1 MRFKR
6 GLAVLFVLAICAIS
20 SLGNRAMA
28 DSLPDFTINA
38 TDYLPGEEMEVSVS
52 HVEEL
57 SGRKYLEIIWLDTGN
72 VVYRTELGQTKFTLS
87 APPNAGSYKIRL
99 ILENDK
105 QEKKFTVTADGENAG
120 RLCGRTDKN
129 DAGDILDVFLY
140 WSEVEGQAYY
150 IERIAAD
157 GTSASYGPI
166 YLAGWTDVHIEPN
179 TTYTYTVSDRTRV
192 FNSVIIDTTGFIPS
206 EYSKNSNTGIIE
218 LQVGNPYMTISIPG
232 KEDNSILID
241 PENINIVPIL
251 QQGRVMLPIR
261 AVVEAMEG
269 TVMWQGDNQSVIIEA
284 WKRTVE
290 IPVGSETI
298 FVNGEPRSFDV
309 PAEVV
314 DGRTRV
320 PIRHLES
327 LGCEVEWRNEIRGV
341 CIKFHVDAD

>member
-6 GLAVLFVLAICAIS
+6 GFTALFVLAICAIL
-20 SLGNRAMA
+20 SLGSKAMA
-28 DSLPDFTINA
+28 DSLPSFTINA
-38 TDYLPGEEMEVSVS
+38 TDYLPGEKMEVSVS

-72 VVYRTELGQTKFTLS
+72 VVYRTELGQTEFTLL
-87 APPNAGSYKIRL
+87 APPNAGSYKMRL

-105 QEKKFTVTADGENAG
+105 LEKKFTVTTDGENAG
-120 RLCGRTDKN
+120 RLCGRTSKN
-129 DAGDILDVFLY
+129 DAGDVLDVFLY
-140 WSEVEGQAYY
+140 WEEAEGQAYY
-150 IERIAAD
+150 VERTTAD
-157 GTSASYGPI
+157 GTSTSYGPI
-166 YLAGWTDVHIEPN
+166 YLAGWTDIHIEPN
-179 TTYTYTVSDRTRV
+179 TTYTYTVSDGTRV

-218 LQVGNPYMTISIPG
+218 LQVGNPYMTVSVPG
-232 KEDNSILID
+232 KEDCSILID

-261 AVVEAMEG
+261 ALVEAMAG
-269 TVMWQGDNQSVIIEA
+269 NVMWRGDSQSVIIEA
-284 WKRTVE
+284 WKRTIE
-290 IPVGSETI
+290 IPVGRKTI

-327 LGCEVEWRNEIRGV
+327 LGCEVEWRNETRGV